1 MKYEVIHYFTDLQ
14 DFGHP
19 YNVGDSFPRNG
30 LKVSD
35 GRLKELSGSNN
46 KQHKPLIKAI
56 EEVETVK
63 QSEEEQPEYSDNDI
77 VLEEDAK
84 QTYTKTDINKMNKAE
99 LVELAKNTGV
109 EGAEEMTGAELKEYL
124 LNVFGL

>member
-19 YNVGDSFPRNG
+19 YNAGDSFPRNG

-35 GRLKELSGSNN
+35 GRLKELSSNNN

-56 EEVETVK
+56 EEVETVNEA
-63 QSEEEQPEYSDNDI
+63 EEEQPEYSDNDI

-84 QTYTKTDINKMNKAE
+84 PTYTKTDINKMNKAE
-99 LVELAKNTGV
+99 LQELARNTGV
-109 EGAEEMTGAELKEYL
+109 EGADEMTGAELKEYL